1 MKDIKTDHLNLPL
14 PNLDNA
20 LEDDCPRIVEAF
32 RAVDAHAA
40 AADGRLDDV
49 EERATAL
56 EGRASSL
63 EGRASAA
70 EAQQTATDMTLTSH
84 TGLLAGLENSKASR
98 TELEQAEARQEAA
111 LEAQADAQEAALGEE
126 AATRALEMA
135 AHDASLTCHDSLV
148 KRITVGSLSPIVGI
162 CCVEEGGGSGLWF
175 NIDADGQPMSP
186 TRRYFD
192 YHPVYNALKRVLV
205 DGQIMEQHS
214 KFYYKAFEIASG
226 PFAGRRGRLICPGQ
240 QDGFKPF
247 PSFMLDGQEIDCWY
261 CGTYQATNEGGS
273 PVKAGSRPG
282 KAPLV
287 NVNFA
292 TMQSYCRN
300 RNADGVSGFDM
311 WDIYQAAEIQL
322 LATIEAGT
330 PDSQAV
336 YGEGR
341 VNTSSAAN
349 VDALDVAT
357 ATWRGHVGLWGNVW
371 QMCNGLDVTTAGK
384 VRLWKNDGSKEF
396 VETDFTCPAYDGSNY
411 AFMQTLKS
419 GSGEG
424 YDWDDIFFPATTT
437 TNAALGTIPDG
448 FWGRSGSAGNVLYLG
463 AYWNFA
469 GRAGLFAC
477 GLGAPASDAGTSVG
491 CRLAKR

>member
-1 MKDIKTDHLNLPL
+1 MKDNKTDHLHLPL
-14 PNLDNA
+14 PDLDNT
-20 LEDDCPRIVEAF
+20 LEDDCPRIAGAL
-32 RAVDAHAA
+32 RAVDAHAGQ
-40 AADGRLDDV
+40 ADGRLDAV
-49 EERATAL
+49 EDRATELEGRATSL

-63 EGRASAA
+63 EGRAD
-70 EAQQTATDMTLTSH
+70 ATDSALSSH
-84 TGLLAGLENSKASR
+84 AGQLEALQSAKASR

-111 LEAQADAQEAALGEE
+111 LQDAIDDEADARE
-126 AATRALEMA
+126 LEMA

-186 TRRYFD
+186 TRSYFD

-247 PSFMLDGQEIDCWY
+247 PSFMLNGQEIDCWY

-357 ATWRGHVGLWGNVW
+357 ASWRGHVGLWGNVW

-396 VETDFTCPAYDGSNY
+396 VDTGFTCPAYDGSNY
-411 AFMQTLKS
+411 AFMQTLKT

-424 YDWDDIFFPATTT
+424 FDWDDIFFPATTT

-448 FWGRSGSAGNVLYLG
+448 FWGRNGSAGNVLYLG
-463 AYWNFA
+463 ADWGHA

-477 GLGAPASDAGTSVG
+477 ALCNAASSADASLG